1 MQHVQQLRACGDE
14 LSGEAEL
21 LYDAAVC
28 AHIRWLANQLLS
40 PAQRVSNAIGECG
53 VVTYNAVSSFRSD
66 SIGGRFSEECVQA
79 RDSVLEAIKRQERIA
94 VGELEMLCRG
104 LAELE
109 RLRST
114 EHGDRRGGWR
124 GAVGGLQMYCDA
136 RCPRAC
142 ILNELVPMLIVGVAV
157 RPREYMNIR
166 MPVADLSSLCSPR

>member
-1 MQHVQQLRACGDE
+1 MQLLRACGDE

-53 VVTYNAVSSFRSD
+53 LVTYNAISSFRSD
-66 SIGGRFSEECVQA
+66 SIGGGFSEECVKA
-79 RDSVLEAIKRQERIA
+79 RDSVLGAIKRQERIA
-94 VGELEMLCRG
+94 VDELEMLCRG

-124 GAVGGLQMYCDA
+124 GAVGGMYCDA
-136 RCPRAC
+136 RAC

-157 RPREYMNIR
+157 PPREYMNIR
-166 MPVADLSSLCSPR
+166 MAVADLSSLCSPR